1 MSVLKF
7 LGFMIV
13 FFSTFTFAQDKVEIK
28 AVLGEQLDFNRLN
41 DFFSG
46 KSNRR
51 SEKKLIVYFF
61 DTSSCSL
68 NDKGLILRARIRQG
82 DSFLEGKMESTVKI
96 RTDNLQDIPGFE
108 CEKDLLPNKRELF
121 SCSLKT
127 KVPFSEGLR
136 PTGSFAFWSD
146 QQLGKVEK
154 MMDQSLSQLS
164 LQSYGPIKATKY
176 KYKGIEKID
185 IKSLTLEIWEVNG
198 DQLYE
203 LSTKVP
209 ESKSDRAQEEMND
222 LLKKMDI
229 KSSAL
234 TKTRW
239 ALSKLG
245 ACYQPDPD

>member
-1 MSVLKF
+1 
-7 LGFMIV
+7 MIV

-28 AVLGEQLDFNRLN
+28 TVLGKQSDFDRLN
-41 DFFSG
+41 DFLSR
-46 KSNRR
+46 KSDRR
-51 SEKKLIVYFF
+51 SEKELIVYFF

-127 KVPFSEGLR
+127 TIPFLSFSEGSR
-136 PTGSFAFWSD
+136 PDGSFVFWSD
-146 QQLGKVEK
+146 QQLKKVEEI
-154 MMDQSLSQLS
+154 MDQSLSQLS
-164 LQSYGPIKATKY
+164 LQTYGPIKATKY
-176 KYKGIEKID
+176 KYKGVKKN
-185 IKSLTLEIWEVNG
+185 IKSLTLEVWEMNG
-198 DQLYE
+198 QQLYE

-239 ALSKLG
+239 ALSKLS